1 MGGGA
6 TGLETAGLL
15 AEKYPMKRI
24 GIISRANVLLANI
37 PFAHETIF
45 DYITE
50 SLKIKLHL
58 G

>member
-1 MGGGA
+1 M
-6 TGLETAGLL
+6 GLETAGLL

-24 GIISRANVLLANI
+24 GIISWANVLLANI